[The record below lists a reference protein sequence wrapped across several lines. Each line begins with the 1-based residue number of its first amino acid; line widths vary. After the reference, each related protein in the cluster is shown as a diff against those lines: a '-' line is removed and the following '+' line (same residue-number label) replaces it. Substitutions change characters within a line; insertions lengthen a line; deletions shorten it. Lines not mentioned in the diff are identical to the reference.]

1 MARFY
6 RSLEPEWLDELPPQD
21 RRAVRSRADLRR
33 INGIMGNVGLVARA
47 LAEALPPGESAHI
60 ADLGMLFDLAGP
72 GQDGRLL
79 VDAAVFG
86 IVGIVL
92 LIIGYYLWE
101 LITPYNVRKE
111 LQENKN
117 VAVAVVVAAFIVG
130 MAIVIAASLI
140 LIK

>member
-1 MARFY
+1 MDAGTIATNVA
-6 RSLEPEWLDELPPQD
+6 PP
-21 RRAVRSRADLRR
+21 AVAPLW
-33 INGIMGNVGLVARA
+33 
-47 LAEALPPGESAHI
+47 
-60 ADLGMLFDLAGP
+60 
-72 GQDGRLL
+72 RLL
-79 VDAAVFG
+79 VAASVFG

-117 VAVAVVVAAFIVG
+117 VAVAIVVAAFILG